1 MQTFPN
7 AESRHFHFLSET
19 SSSGETSAVHQLP
32 ILAGLRAG
40 TFYRFLYCRAP
51 PTVTP
56 CPLWN
61 LSGTVFSKA
70 PAEWE
75 RSKVL
80 ARKGLREISRK
91 VPRTV
96 QNATSD
102 TILHLTRQ
110 KKPKPSSATSSK
122 AASIPPAYQ
131 GGFTEIQEKRI
142 KTFFCAT
149 LCFAREPQSVFF

>member
-1 MQTFPN
+1 MQTFPPT
-7 AESRHFHFLSET
+7 ESRHFHFLSET

-40 TFYRFLYCRAP
+40 TFYRLLYCRAP

-61 LSGTVFSKA
+61 LRGTVFSKA

-75 RSKVL
+75 RRKVL
-80 ARKGLREISRK
+80 AGKRLREISRK

-102 TILHLTRQ
+102 TILHLKRQ
-110 KKPKPSSATSSK
+110 KNK
-122 AASIPPAYQ
+122 AKLGHKFQGRVYSPGLP